1 MDVSRISAC
10 TVPFVGQLL
19 VYRRW
24 RQCSKGVVDSMYDE
38 SGVSVFILWMVP
50 AMCGIVGVVS
60 NSPVNQ
66 LIYDSLLLLQHRGQD
81 AAGIATLNGRTF
93 HMHKANGM
101 VRDVF
106 RTRNMRSL
114 PGTSGIGQVRYPTA
128 GSASSEEEA
137 QPFYVNAPYGIIL
150 AHNGNVTNTTQ
161 LKDELYRIDRRH
173 INTSSDTE
181 VLLNVFAHELQTA
194 SDGYTLEPE
203 ALFTAVS
210 GTHRRVRGSYAIVA
224 LVAGFGLLAFRD
236 PNGIRPLCLG
246 RNDRADTTEWMVASE
261 SVALEGIGFTFVR
274 DVAPGEAVF
283 IDLDGQLHSQ
293 QCAENPS
300 LNPCIFE
307 YVYLARP
314 DSVLDGVPVYDAR
327 LRMGDYLADKIKRT
341 LPEGM
346 IDVVMPI
353 PDSSRPAAM
362 QVANKLG
369 VEYREGFFKN
379 RYVGRT
385 FIMPG
390 QAVRKKSVRQKLNAM
405 GVEFKGKNVLIVDDS
420 IVRGTTSHEI
430 VQMARDAGANK
441 VIFASAAPPVKF
453 PNVYGIDMPTRG
465 ELVAHGRTHE
475 EVAALIGADGLIY
488 QDVEDMKQAVA
499 DINPALRNFDASCF
513 DGSYITGDIT
523 PEYLDELER
532 ARLVPASDRSDD
544 ESDGGREPRH
554 ATMRSD
560 DGHSRSQLHLQLA
573 GE

>member
-1 MDVSRISAC
+1 
-10 TVPFVGQLL
+10 
-19 VYRRW
+19 
-24 RQCSKGVVDSMYDE
+24 
-38 SGVSVFILWMVP
+38 
-50 AMCGIVGVVS
+50 MCGIVGVVS

-66 LIYDSLLLLQHRGQD
+66 LLYDSLLLLQHRGQD
-81 AAGIATLNGRTF
+81 AAGIATLNGRNF

-114 PGTSGIGQVRYPTA
+114 PGTCGIGQVRYPTA

-181 VLLNVFAHELQTA
+181 VLLNVFAHELQSA
-194 SDGYTLEPE
+194 SPGYTLEPS
-203 ALFTAVS
+203 ALFSAVS
-210 GTHRRVRGSYAIVA
+210 GTHRRVKGSYAIVA

-236 PNGIRPLCLG
+236 PFGIRPLCIG
-246 RNDRADTTEWMVASE
+246 RNDGPEGVEWMVASE
-261 SVALEGIGFTFVR
+261 SVAIEGIGFQFVR

-283 IDLDGQLHSQ
+283 IDLDGKLHSQ
-293 QCAENPS
+293 QCAQSPS

-314 DSVLDGVPVYDAR
+314 DSCLDGVPVYNAR
-327 LRMGDYLADKIKRT
+327 LRMGDYLADKIKRE
-341 LPEGM
+341 LAGVK

-405 GVEFKGKNVLIVDDS
+405 GIEFKGKNVLIVDDS

-430 VQMARDAGANK
+430 VQMARDAGAEK
-441 VIFASAAPPVKF
+441 VFFASAAPPVKF

-465 ELVAHGRTHE
+465 ELVAHGRTDE
-475 EVAALIGADGLIY
+475 EVARLIGADGLVY
-488 QDVEDMKQAVA
+488 QDVEDMKQAMR
-499 DINPALRNFDASCF
+499 DINPALTGFDASCF
-513 DGSYITGDIT
+513 DGCYITGDIDND
-523 PEYLDELER
+523 YLDGLER
-532 ARLVPASDRSDD
+532 SRLAPSSQQDRN
-544 ESDGGREPRH
+544 GGDADAANEPEL
-554 ATMRSD
+554 
-560 DGHSRSQLHLQLA
+560 GRSQLHLQLA